1 MRYIKNST
9 VNTRKGKQTM
19 GTMGILGTVLLTG
32 MLLTGCQSGEALAY
46 TGEEMVEKAIQE
58 SNKPVS
64 YYAEGEMSLFDGEQE
79 TESMSIKEW
88 YNAENGNNR
97 NEIVTPD
104 TGKSISVNDGQ
115 QVIVYEEAQNTA
127 YTMKSIENEAM
138 QSSPKDKMLG
148 QLERMRSTH
157 AIETVGKEKWLE
169 NDVYHIKA
177 TPLEKDENTLIGSQE
192 YWVNAKD
199 WMVVKSK
206 VTSGDITTEFAY
218 TLLDKSPEFTPE
230 TFQLNIPEDAEI
242 IALDDMGPQPVTVE
256 EAEEALGQSFLQLP
270 SEGFDQISVEMYE
283 ASGELNRN
291 EVTINYLV
299 QGKTPLSLSIFK
311 SPGDDVQDG
320 GFGEKVTVRGQKGD
334 YMKEINIISWDEEG
348 LRYSLMADQ
357 QGAQT
362 ELDQL
367 LEWAELLSDDQDGS
381 E

>member
-1 MRYIKNST
+1 MRQIKYATMS
-9 VNTRKGKQTM
+9 TRKGNQV
-19 GTMGILGTVLLTG
+19 MGILGSVLLTG

-46 TGEEMVEKAIQE
+46 TGEEMVEKAIQV

-64 YYAEGEMSLFDGEQE
+64 YYAEGEMTLFEGEKK
-79 TESMSIKEW
+79 TESMTIKEW
-88 YNAENGNNR
+88 YNADNGNNR

-115 QVIVYEEAQNTA
+115 QVTVYEEGGNTA
-127 YTMKSIENEAM
+127 YTMESLENEAM
-138 QSSPKDKMLG
+138 QSSPKDKVLS

-157 AIETVGKEKWLE
+157 AIETVGKEKWLDQ
-169 NDVYHIKA
+169 DVYHIKA
-177 TPLEKDENTLIGSQE
+177 TPSDKDANSLIGSQE

-218 TLLDKSPEFTPE
+218 TLLDKSPKFTPD
-230 TFQLNIPEDAEI
+230 TFKLNIPEDAEI
-242 IALDDMGPQPVTVE
+242 IALDNMGPQTITIE
-256 EAEEALGQSFLQLP
+256 EAREAIGQSFLQMP
-270 SEGFDQISVEMYE
+270 AEGFDQVFVEMYE
-283 ASGELNRN
+283 ASGELDRN
-291 EVTINYLV
+291 EVSINYLV
-299 QGKTPLSLSIFK
+299 DGKTPLSLSIFK

-320 GFGEKVTVRGQKGD
+320 EFGEKVTVRGQKGD

-362 ELDQL
+362 EIDQL
-367 LEWAELLSDDQDGS
+367 LEWAELLT
-381 E
+381 EERE

>member
-1 MRYIKNST
+1 MRQIKYATMS
-9 VNTRKGKQTM
+9 TRKGNQV
-19 GTMGILGTVLLTG
+19 MGILGSVLLTG

-64 YYAEGEMSLFDGEQE
+64 YYAEGEMTLFEGEKK
-79 TESMSIKEW
+79 TESMTIKEW
-88 YNAENGNNR
+88 YNADNGNNR

-115 QVIVYEEAQNTA
+115 QVTVYEEGGNTA
-127 YTMKSIENEAM
+127 YTMESLENEAM
-138 QSSPKDKMLG
+138 QSSPKDKVLS

-157 AIETVGKEKWLE
+157 AIETVGKEKWLDQ
-169 NDVYHIKA
+169 DVYHIKA
-177 TPLEKDENTLIGSQE
+177 TPSDKDANSLIGSQE

-218 TLLDKSPEFTPE
+218 TLLDKSPEFTPD
-230 TFQLNIPEDAEI
+230 TFKLDIPEDAEI
-242 IALDDMGPQPVTVE
+242 IALDNMGPQTITIE
-256 EAEEALGQSFLQLP
+256 EAREAIGQSFLQMP
-270 SEGFDQISVEMYE
+270 AEGFDQVSVEMYE
-283 ASGELNRN
+283 ASGELDRN
-291 EVTINYLV
+291 EVSINYLV
-299 QGKTPLSLSIFK
+299 DGKTPLSLSIFK

-320 GFGEKVTVRGQKGD
+320 EFGEKVTVRGQKGD

-362 ELDQL
+362 EIDQL
-367 LEWAELLSDDQDGS
+367 LEWAELLT
-381 E
+381 EERE